1 MTPLLA
7 LVPLVVPPLIP
18 GPQAV
23 RTFLKRFPGLV
34 IIVQS
39 PWHTVTGFALGLLV
53 CVGWPCVSCLYICV
67 CVCVFCVC
75 LCVYVYVY
83 MCACVCL
90 CVSVVGKG

>member
-53 CVGWPCVSCLYICV
+53 CDSN
-67 CVCVFCVC
+67 
-75 LCVYVYVY
+75 
-83 MCACVCL
+83 
-90 CVSVVGKG
+90 